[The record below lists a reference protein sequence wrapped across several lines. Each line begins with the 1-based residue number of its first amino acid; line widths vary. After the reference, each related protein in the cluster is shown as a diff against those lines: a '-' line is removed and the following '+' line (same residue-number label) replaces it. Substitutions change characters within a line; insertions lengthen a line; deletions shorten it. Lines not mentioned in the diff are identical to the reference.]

1 MDAVVFDFG
10 GVLTVPVRTSTG
22 QWLTE
27 DGILADSYAAVMR
40 EWLVGAAAAGSPI
53 HRLETGELSG
63 PEFERALAARLAT
76 STGVP
81 VRAEGLLTRM
91 FAGMVV
97 DEAMLALA
105 ADLRAA
111 GLRVGVLSNSWGNEY
126 PADVLAAFDPVIIS
140 GDVGLRKPDPR
151 IFQLVLDR
159 LGLPADR
166 VAFVD
171 DVAPNVAGAA
181 ELGIHA
187 IEHVDAATTRA
198 ALSRLV
204 PGLPA
209 RASVGE
215 GA

>member
-1 MDAVVFDFG
+1 
-10 GVLTVPVRTSTG
+10 
-22 QWLTE
+22 
-27 DGILADSYAAVMR
+27 
-40 EWLVGAAAAGSPI
+40 
-53 HRLETGELSG
+53 
-63 PEFERALAARLAT
+63 
-76 STGVP
+76 
-81 VRAEGLLTRM
+81 
-91 FAGMVV
+91 
-97 DEAMLALA
+97 
-105 ADLRAA
+105 
-111 GLRVGVLSNSWGNEY
+111 VLSNSWGNEY

-181 ELGIHA
+181 ELGIRA